1 MTKKVKIVIALLGGI
16 AITLTFFLKK
26 RFTSFRFFPP
36 SRLAQE
42 VIINTKIRKLTL
54 EEKVGALF
62 MVGFNGISL
71 DEETEKFIS
80 DNHFIHFLL
89 LGKNIESEEQL
100 MVLTSALCQGPA
112 LTSDDL
118 TGGNVKAGPLH
129 CIVAVDQEGGLVSR
143 IGFGEM
149 DNTAQAEIQ
158 TVPQAYKIAKNR
170 GESLKKL
177 GINMNL
183 APIVE
188 VVRDENSYLSN
199 LNRAFIGDEEFV
211 FELSE
216 AMIKGFEEVGIIPVP
231 KHFPGGLGRLAADP
245 HQTLPVVDIDRQQLD
260 QDLLPLK
267 RLIETG
273 QVRAVMS
280 THILYPKIDQ
290 ENIVTTSKEFI
301 DVILRQDLGF
311 EGAVISDDL
320 VMRASSSQKPLM
332 ETVKQSFLA
341 GHDILILSG
350 DSQTQDQAYEAIIEA
365 VRSGEIQE
373 KRVEESLK
381 RLLRI
386 STGL

>member
-1 MTKKVKIVIALLGGI
+1 MVKKLRSVLILLGLVVLVL
-16 AITLTFFLKK
+16 AFFLRKK
-26 RFTSFRFFPP
+26 LVSFHFSSP
-36 SRLAQE
+36 SNLAQN
-42 VIINTKIRKLTL
+42 IIIKTKIKKLTL

-62 MVGFNGISL
+62 MVGFNGLSL
-71 DEETEKFIS
+71 DEETEKFIQ
-80 DNHFIHFLL
+80 DHNFVHFLL

-100 MVLTSALCQGPA
+100 VALTSALCKGPA

-118 TGGNVKAGPLH
+118 TGGNVKARPLH
-129 CIVAVDQEGGLVSR
+129 CIVAVDQEGGVVSR
-143 IGFGEM
+143 ISFGEI
-149 DNTAQAEIQ
+149 DNLAQAEIQ

-188 VVRDENSYLSN
+188 VVRTENSYLSN